1 MQPLK
6 CEPRGWILLH
16 SMSIL
21 KLYAPFFDGNN
32 WLHVLTSGKDWMI
45 ILTLILMECLLS
57 VDNAVVLAAQ
67 TQVLPNKAEQRK
79 SLVYGLWGAYLFR
92 FIVIGIGTYL
102 INFWEIKLAGS
113 IYLFYLAFKFFYDQ
127 RHPKQAAEHEKEKEE
142 REAAHHKGKKK
153 KRHVLSLF
161 WRTVISIESMDIVF
175 SIDSVLAALAV
186 SDNPV
191 VVLIGGM
198 IGILCMR
205 GVAEIII
212 KLMDIIPELQPMA
225 YLLIGI
231 IALKLLLA
239 LPPLRFE
246 LPNTV
251 FAIIVFAILILTI
264 LFHFWKVKKHGH
276 KHI

>member
-1 MQPLK
+1 
-6 CEPRGWILLH
+6 
-16 SMSIL
+16 MSIL

-32 WLHVLTSGKDWMI
+32 WLHILTSGKDWMI
-45 ILTLILMECLLS
+45 ILTLIIMECLLS

-67 TQVLPNKAEQRK
+67 TQVLPTKSEKEK
-79 SLVYGLWGAYLFR
+79 SLIYGLWGAYLFR

-113 IYLFYLAFKFFYDQ
+113 IYLFYLSFKFFYDQ

-142 REAAHHKGKKK
+142 REEARHKGKKK
-153 KRHVLSLF
+153 KKKHVLSLF

-175 SIDSVLAALAV
+175 SIDSVLAALAI

-225 YLLIGI
+225 YVLIAI

-239 LPPLRFE
+239 LPPLRWE
-246 LPNTV
+246 MPNTA
-251 FAIIVFAILILTI
+251 FAILVFAILGITI
-264 LFHFWKVKKHGH
+264 IFHFWRIRKHGH
-276 KHI
+276 KHL

>member
-1 MQPLK
+1 
-6 CEPRGWILLH
+6 
-16 SMSIL
+16 MSIL

-45 ILTLILMECLLS
+45 ILTLIIMECLLS

-67 TQVLPNKAEQRK
+67 TQVLPTKSEKEK
-79 SLVYGLWGAYLFR
+79 SLIYGLWGAYLFR

-113 IYLFYLAFKFFYDQ
+113 IYLFYLSFKFFYDQ

-142 REAAHHKGKKK
+142 REEARHKGKKK
-153 KRHVLSLF
+153 KKKHVLSLF

-175 SIDSVLAALAV
+175 SIDSVLAALAI

-198 IGILCMR
+198 IGIFCMR

-225 YLLIGI
+225 YVLIAI

-239 LPPLRFE
+239 LPPLRWE
-246 LPNTV
+246 MPNT
-251 FAIIVFAILILTI
+251 AFAILVFVILSVTI
-264 LFHFWKVKKHGH
+264 IFHLWRIKKHGH
-276 KHI
+276 KHL

>member
-1 MQPLK
+1 
-6 CEPRGWILLH
+6 
-16 SMSIL
+16 MSIL

-45 ILTLILMECLLS
+45 ILTLIIMECLLS

-67 TQVLPNKAEQRK
+67 TQALPTKSEKEK
-79 SLVYGLWGAYLFR
+79 SLIYGLWGAYLFR

-113 IYLFYLAFKFFYDQ
+113 IYLFYLSFKFFYDQ

-142 REAAHHKGKKK
+142 REEARHKGKKK
-153 KRHVLSLF
+153 KKKHVLSLF

-175 SIDSVLAALAV
+175 SIDSVLAALAI

-225 YLLIGI
+225 YVLIAI

-239 LPPLRFE
+239 LPPLRWE
-246 LPNTV
+246 MPNTA
-251 FAIIVFAILILTI
+251 FAILVFAILGITI
-264 LFHFWKVKKHGH
+264 IFHFWRIRKHGH
-276 KHI
+276 KHL

>member
-1 MQPLK
+1 
-6 CEPRGWILLH
+6 
-16 SMSIL
+16 MSIL

-67 TQVLPNKAEQRK
+67 TQVLSNKAEQRK

>member
-1 MQPLK
+1 MT
-6 CEPRGWILLH
+6 
-16 SMSIL
+16 IL
-21 KLYAPFFDGNN
+21 KMYAPFFDINN

-67 TQVLPNKAEQRK
+67 TKVLPDKSQQRK
-79 SLVYGLWGAYLFR
+79 SLFYGLWGAYLFR

-113 IYLFYLAFKFFYDQ
+113 IYLFYLAFKFFYNQ
-127 RHPKQAAEHEKEKEE
+127 RHPQESTDKEKKK
-142 REAAHHKGKKK
+142 AVTHKHKK
-153 KRHVLSLF
+153 KRKYILSLF
-161 WRTVISIESMDIVF
+161 WRTVISIEAMDIVF
-175 SIDSVLAALAV
+175 SIDSVLASLAV
-186 SDNPV
+186 SNNPV
-191 VVLIGGM
+191 IVLIGGM

-225 YLLIGI
+225 YVLIAI
-231 IALKLLLA
+231 IALKLFLS
-239 LPPLRFE
+239 LPPLNYE

-251 FAIIVFAILILTI
+251 FAIIVFTI
-264 LFHFWKVKKHGH
+264 LGVTIIFHFLRVKKHGH
-276 KHI
+276 KKL

>member
-1 MQPLK
+1 M
-6 CEPRGWILLH
+6 
-16 SMSIL
+16 
-21 KLYAPFFDGNN
+21 YAPFFDLNN
-32 WLHVLTSGKDWMI
+32 WAHVLTSGKDWMI

-67 TQVLPNKAEQRK
+67 TQVLPTESQKRK
-79 SLVYGLWGAYLFR
+79 SLIYGLWGAYLFR

-113 IYLFYLAFKFFYDQ
+113 IYLFYLSFRFFYDQ
-127 RHPKQAAEHEKEKEE
+127 RHPQKAAEHEKEKEE
-142 REAAHHKGKKK
+142 RHARRHHGQKKK
-153 KRHVLSLF
+153 KHILSLF

-175 SIDSVLAALAV
+175 SIDSVLAALAI
-186 SDNPV
+186 SSNPV

-225 YLLIGI
+225 YVLIAI
-231 IALKLLLA
+231 IAFKLLLA
-239 LPPLRFE
+239 LPPLNFE
-246 LPNTV
+246 LPNTL
-251 FAIIVFAILILTI
+251 FAIIVFSILGLTI
-264 LFHFWKVKKHGH
+264 IFHFWRIKRHGH

>member
-1 MQPLK
+1 MA
-6 CEPRGWILLH
+6 
-16 SMSIL
+16 IL
-21 KLYAPFFDGNN
+21 KLYAPFFRANN
-32 WLHVLTSGKDWMI
+32 WLHVLTIGKDWLI

-67 TQVLPNKAEQRK
+67 TKVLPDKKQQEK
-79 SLVYGLWGAYLFR
+79 SLFYGMWGAYIFR

-113 IYLFYLAFKFFYDQ
+113 LYLFYLAIKYFYDQ
-127 RHPKQAAEHEKEKEE
+127 HHPQKAAAEEKAEE
-142 REAAHHKGKKK
+142 AKIASHRPKKGK
-153 KRHVLSLF
+153 HFLSLF
-161 WRTVISIESMDIVF
+161 WRTVISIEAMDIVF

-186 SDNPV
+186 SSNPV

-225 YLLIGI
+225 YVLIGI
-231 IALKLLLA
+231 IALKLLVS
-239 LPPLRFE
+239 LPPLHYE

-251 FAIIVFAILILTI
+251 FAIIVFSVLLLTI
-264 LFHFWKVKKHGH
+264 AFHFIRIKKHGR
-276 KHI
+276 KL

>member
-1 MQPLK
+1 
-6 CEPRGWILLH
+6 
-16 SMSIL
+16 MSIL

-32 WLHVLTSGKDWMI
+32 WLDVLTSGKDWMI
-45 ILTLILMECLLS
+45 ILTLIIMECLLS

-67 TQVLPNKAEQRK
+67 TQVLPTKSEKEK
-79 SLVYGLWGAYLFR
+79 SLIYGLWGAYLFR

-113 IYLFYLAFKFFYDQ
+113 IYLFYLSFKFFYDQ

-142 REAAHHKGKKK
+142 REEARHKGKKK
-153 KRHVLSLF
+153 KKKHVLSLF

-175 SIDSVLAALAV
+175 SIDSVLAALAI

-225 YLLIGI
+225 YVLIAI

-239 LPPLRFE
+239 LPPLRWE
-246 LPNTV
+246 MPNTA
-251 FAIIVFAILILTI
+251 FAILVFAILGITI
-264 LFHFWKVKKHGH
+264 IFHFWRIRKHGH
-276 KHI
+276 KHL

>member
-1 MQPLK
+1 MT
-6 CEPRGWILLH
+6 
-16 SMSIL
+16 IL
-21 KLYAPFFDGNN
+21 KLYAPFFDLSN
-32 WLHVLTSGKDWMI
+32 WGHVLTSGKDWMI

-67 TQVLPNKAEQRK
+67 TQVLPNKDEQRK
-79 SLVYGLWGAYLFR
+79 SLIYGLWGAYLFR

-113 IYLFYLAFKFFYDQ
+113 IYLFYLSFKFFYDQ
-127 RHPKQAAEHEKEKEE
+127 RHPKQAAEREKEKEE
-142 REAAHHKGKKK
+142 HEREHQNHKKK
-153 KRHVLSLF
+153 KKHVLSLF

-186 SDNPV
+186 SNNPV

-212 KLMDIIPELQPMA
+212 KLMEIIPELQPMA
-225 YLLIGI
+225 YVLIGI

-239 LPPLRFE
+239 LPPLKWE
-246 LPNTV
+246 MPNTA
-251 FAIIVFAILILTI
+251 FAIIVFGILGITI
-264 LFHFWKVKKHGH
+264 IFHFLRVKKHG
-276 KHI
+276 KKSL

>member
-1 MQPLK
+1 MT
-6 CEPRGWILLH
+6 
-16 SMSIL
+16 IL
-21 KLYAPFFDGNN
+21 KMYAPFFDINN

-67 TQVLPNKAEQRK
+67 TKVLPDKSQQRK
-79 SLVYGLWGAYLFR
+79 SLFYGLWGAYLFR

-113 IYLFYLAFKFFYDQ
+113 IYLFYLAFKFFYNQ
-127 RHPKQAAEHEKEKEE
+127 RHPQESTDKEKKK
-142 REAAHHKGKKK
+142 AVTHKHKK
-153 KRHVLSLF
+153 KRKHILSLF
-161 WRTVISIESMDIVF
+161 WRTVVSIEAMDIVF
-175 SIDSVLAALAV
+175 SIDSVLASLAV
-186 SDNPV
+186 SNNPV
-191 VVLIGGM
+191 IVLIGGM

-225 YLLIGI
+225 YVLIAI
-231 IALKLLLA
+231 IALKLFLS
-239 LPPLRFE
+239 LPPLNYE

-251 FAIIVFAILILTI
+251 FAIIVFTI
-264 LFHFWKVKKHGH
+264 LGVTIIFHFLRVKKHGH
-276 KHI
+276 KKL

>member
-1 MQPLK
+1 MT
-6 CEPRGWILLH
+6 
-16 SMSIL
+16 IL
-21 KLYAPFFDGNN
+21 KMYAPFFDINN

-67 TQVLPNKAEQRK
+67 TKVLPDKSQQRK
-79 SLVYGLWGAYLFR
+79 SLFYGLWGAYLFR

-113 IYLFYLAFKFFYDQ
+113 IYLFYLAFKFFYNQ
-127 RHPKQAAEHEKEKEE
+127 RHPQESTDKEKKK
-142 REAAHHKGKKK
+142 AVTHKHKK
-153 KRHVLSLF
+153 KRKYILSLF
-161 WRTVISIESMDIVF
+161 WRTVISIEAMDIVF
-175 SIDSVLAALAV
+175 SIDSVLASLAV
-186 SDNPV
+186 SNNPV
-191 VVLIGGM
+191 IVLIGGM

-225 YLLIGI
+225 YVLIAI
-231 IALKLLLA
+231 IALKLFLS
-239 LPPLRFE
+239 LPPLNYE

-251 FAIIVFAILILTI
+251 FAIIVFTI
-264 LFHFWKVKKHGH
+264 LGVTIISHFLRVKKHGH
-276 KHI
+276 KKL

>member
-1 MQPLK
+1 
-6 CEPRGWILLH
+6 
-16 SMSIL
+16 MSIL

-45 ILTLILMECLLS
+45 ILTLIIMECLLS

-67 TQVLPNKAEQRK
+67 TQVLPTKSEKEK
-79 SLVYGLWGAYLFR
+79 SLIYGLWGAYLFR

-113 IYLFYLAFKFFYDQ
+113 IYLFYLSFKFFYDQ

-142 REAAHHKGKKK
+142 REEARHKGKKK
-153 KRHVLSLF
+153 KKKHVLSLF

-175 SIDSVLAALAV
+175 SIDSVLAALAI

-225 YLLIGI
+225 YVLIAI

-239 LPPLRFE
+239 LPPLRWE
-246 LPNTV
+246 IPNTA
-251 FAIIVFAILILTI
+251 FAILVFAILGITI
-264 LFHFWKVKKHGH
+264 IFHFWRIRKHGH
-276 KHI
+276 KHL

>member
-1 MQPLK
+1 MA
-6 CEPRGWILLH
+6 
-16 SMSIL
+16 IL
-21 KLYAPFFDGNN
+21 KMYAPFFDGNN

-45 ILTLILMECLLS
+45 ILTLIIMECLLS

-67 TQVLPNKAEQRK
+67 TQVLPTKSEKEK
-79 SLVYGLWGAYLFR
+79 SLLYGLWGAYLFR

-113 IYLFYLAFKFFYDQ
+113 IYLFYLSIKFFYDQ
-127 RHPKQAAEHEKEKEE
+127 RHPKEVAEHEKEA
-142 REAAHHKGKKK
+142 REKAHYKNKKK
-153 KRHVLSLF
+153 KKHVLSLF
-161 WRTVISIESMDIVF
+161 WRTVISIVSMDIVF
-175 SIDSVLAALAV
+175 SIDSVLAALAI

-212 KLMDIIPELQPMA
+212 KLMDIIPELEPMA
-225 YLLIGI
+225 YVLIGI

-239 LPPLRFE
+239 LPPLKWE
-246 LPNTV
+246 MPNTA
-251 FAIIVFAILILTI
+251 FAIIVFAILGLTI
-264 LFHFWKVKKHGH
+264 IFHFWRVKKHGH
-276 KHI
+276 KHL

>member
-1 MQPLK
+1 MT
-6 CEPRGWILLH
+6 
-16 SMSIL
+16 IL
-21 KLYAPFFDGNN
+21 KLYAPFFDLSN
-32 WLHVLTSGKDWMI
+32 WAHVLTSGKDWMI

-67 TQVLPNKAEQRK
+67 TQVLLTKSEKEK
-79 SLVYGLWGAYLFR
+79 SLFYGLWGAYLFR

-113 IYLFYLAFKFFYDQ
+113 IYLFYLCFKFFYDQ
-127 RHPKQAAEHEKEKEE
+127 RHPKQTAEHEKEKKERQEE
-142 REAAHHKGKKK
+142 RAAAKGKKK
-153 KRHVLSLF
+153 KKKHVLSLF

-212 KLMDIIPELQPMA
+212 KLMEIIPKLQPMA
-225 YLLIGI
+225 YVLIGI

-239 LPPLRFE
+239 LPPLRWE
-246 LPNTV
+246 MPNTA
-251 FAIIVFAILILTI
+251 FAIIVFTILGLTI
-264 LFHFWKVKKHGH
+264 ISHFVRVKRHGH
-276 KHI
+276 KKL

>member
-1 MQPLK
+1 
-6 CEPRGWILLH
+6 
-16 SMSIL
+16 
-21 KLYAPFFDGNN
+21 
-32 WLHVLTSGKDWMI
+32 
-45 ILTLILMECLLS
+45 LLS

-67 TQVLPNKAEQRK
+67 THVLPNKAEQRK

-142 REAAHHKGKKK
+142 REAARHKGKKK

>member
-1 MQPLK
+1 M
-6 CEPRGWILLH
+6 
-16 SMSIL
+16 
-21 KLYAPFFDGNN
+21 D
-32 WLHVLTSGKDWMI
+32 
-45 ILTLILMECLLS
+45 
-57 VDNAVVLAAQ
+57 
-67 TQVLPNKAEQRK
+67 
-79 SLVYGLWGAYLFR
+79 WGAYLFR

-113 IYLFYLAFKFFYDQ
+113 IYLFYLSLKFFYDQ
-127 RHPKQAAEHEKEKEE
+127 CHPKQAAEHQKEKEA
-142 REAAHHKGKKK
+142 REKARHKGKKK
-153 KRHVLSLF
+153 KKHVLSLF

-175 SIDSVLAALAV
+175 SIDSVLAALAI
-186 SDNPV
+186 SNNPV

-225 YLLIGI
+225 YVLIGI

-239 LPPLRFE
+239 LPPLRWE
-246 LPNTV
+246 MPNTA
-251 FAIIVFAILILTI
+251 FAIIVFSILILTI
-264 LFHFWKVKKHGH
+264 LFHFWRIKKHGH

>member
-1 MQPLK
+1 MAIFK
-6 CEPRGWILLH
+6 
-16 SMSIL
+16 M
-21 KLYAPFFDGNN
+21 YAPFFSESN
-32 WLHVLTSGKDWMI
+32 WIHVLTSGKDWLI

-67 TQVLPNKAEQRK
+67 TKVLPDKKQQEK
-79 SLVYGLWGAYLFR
+79 SLFYGLWGAYIFR

-113 IYLFYLAFKFFYDQ
+113 LYLFYLSFKFFYEQ
-127 RHPKQAAEHEKEKEE
+127 KHPQKRAVNTKITTEKSPSHSSK
-142 REAAHHKGKKK
+142 KGK
-153 KRHVLSLF
+153 HFLSLF
-161 WRTVISIESMDIVF
+161 WRTVISIEAMDIVF

-186 SDNPV
+186 SSNPV

-225 YLLIGI
+225 YVLIAI
-231 IALKLLLA
+231 IALKLLLS
-239 LPPLRFE
+239 LPPLHYE
-246 LPNTV
+246 LPNTT
-251 FAIIVFAILILTI
+251 FALIVFGILLLTI
-264 LFHFWKVKKHGH
+264 AFHFLRAKK
-276 KHI
+276 KSQKL

>member
-1 MQPLK
+1 MT
-6 CEPRGWILLH
+6 
-16 SMSIL
+16 IL
-21 KLYAPFFDGNN
+21 KMYAPFFDINN

-67 TQVLPNKAEQRK
+67 TKVLPDKSQQRK
-79 SLVYGLWGAYLFR
+79 SLFYGLWGAYLFR

-113 IYLFYLAFKFFYDQ
+113 IYLFYLAFKFFYNQ
-127 RHPKQAAEHEKEKEE
+127 RHPQESADKEKKK
-142 REAAHHKGKKK
+142 AVTHKHKK
-153 KRHVLSLF
+153 KRKYILSLF
-161 WRTVISIESMDIVF
+161 WRTVISIEAMDIVF
-175 SIDSVLAALAV
+175 SIDSVLASLAV
-186 SDNPV
+186 SNNPV
-191 VVLIGGM
+191 IVLIGGM

-225 YLLIGI
+225 YVLIAI
-231 IALKLLLA
+231 IALKLFLS
-239 LPPLRFE
+239 LPPLNYE

-251 FAIIVFAILILTI
+251 FAIIVFTI
-264 LFHFWKVKKHGH
+264 LGVTIIFHFLRVKKHGH
-276 KHI
+276 KKL

>member
-1 MQPLK
+1 
-6 CEPRGWILLH
+6 
-16 SMSIL
+16 MSIL
-21 KLYAPFFDGNN
+21 KLYAPFFDGGN
-32 WLHVLTSGKDWMI
+32 WLHVISSGKDWMI

-67 TQVLPNKAEQRK
+67 TQRLSDKSEQRK

-113 IYLFYLAFKFFYDQ
+113 IYLFYLCFKFFYDQ
-127 RHPKQAAEHEKEKEE
+127 RHPKEVEEHEKEKEK
-142 REAAHHKGKKK
+142 RRKKHHKNKTQKK
-153 KRHVLSLF
+153 HVLSLF
-161 WRTVISIESMDIVF
+161 WRTVISIEAMDIVF

-212 KLMDIIPELQPMA
+212 KLMEFIPELQPMA

-239 LPPLRFE
+239 LPPLHYE
-246 LPNTV
+246 MPNTA
-251 FAIIVFAILILTI
+251 FAIIVFAILGLTI
-264 LFHFWKVKKHGH
+264 VFHFVRVKRHG
-276 KHI
+276 KRQL

>member
-1 MQPLK
+1 MAIIK
-6 CEPRGWILLH
+6 
-16 SMSIL
+16 M
-21 KLYAPFFDGNN
+21 YAPFFDFQN
-32 WLHVLTSGKDWMI
+32 WGHVLTSGKDWMI
-45 ILTLILMECLLS
+45 ILTLIIMECLLS

-67 TQVLPNKAEQRK
+67 TQVLPTKAEKEK
-79 SLVYGLWGAYLFR
+79 SLLYGLWGAYLFR

-113 IYLFYLAFKFFYDQ
+113 IYLFYLCFKFFYDQ
-127 RHPKQAAEHEKEKEE
+127 RHPKQAAEREKEKEE
-142 REAAHHKGKKK
+142 REEARHKDKK
-153 KRHVLSLF
+153 KRKHVLSLF

-212 KLMDIIPELQPMA
+212 KLMEIIPELQPMA
-225 YLLIGI
+225 YVLIGI

-239 LPPLRFE
+239 LPPLHYE
-246 LPNTV
+246 MPNTA
-251 FAIIVFAILILTI
+251 FAIIVFVVLGLTI
-264 LFHFWKVKKHGH
+264 LFHFWRIKRHGKKHL
-276 KHI
+276 

>member
-1 MQPLK
+1 
-6 CEPRGWILLH
+6 
-16 SMSIL
+16 MSIL
-21 KLYAPFFDGNN
+21 KLYAPFFDGGN
-32 WLHVLTSGKDWMI
+32 WLHVISSGKDWMI

-67 TQVLPNKAEQRK
+67 TQRLSDKSEQRK

-113 IYLFYLAFKFFYDQ
+113 IYLFYLCFKFFYDQ
-127 RHPKQAAEHEKEKEE
+127 RHPKEVEEHEKEKEE
-142 REAAHHKGKKK
+142 RRKKHHKNKTQKK
-153 KRHVLSLF
+153 HVLSLF
-161 WRTVISIESMDIVF
+161 WRTVISIEAMDIVF

-212 KLMDIIPELQPMA
+212 KLMEFIPELQPMA

-239 LPPLRFE
+239 LPPLHYE
-246 LPNTV
+246 MPNTA
-251 FAIIVFAILILTI
+251 FAIIVFAILGLTI
-264 LFHFWKVKKHGH
+264 VFHFVRVKRHG
-276 KHI
+276 KRQL

>member
-1 MQPLK
+1 
-6 CEPRGWILLH
+6 
-16 SMSIL
+16 MSIL

-67 TQVLPNKAEQRK
+67 TQVLPNKVEQRK

-142 REAAHHKGKKK
+142 REAAHHKGKKSRK
-153 KRHVLSLF
+153 TSADPLKQLF
-161 WRTVISIESMDIVF
+161 KGVCVQLIDIV
-175 SIDSVLAALAV
+175 AQPG
-186 SDNPV
+186 N
-191 VVLIGGM
+191 IGA
-198 IGILCMR
+198 GILL
-205 GVAEIII
+205 I
-212 KLMDIIPELQPMA
+212 K
-225 YLLIGI
+225 LLIGKGCKLSGSYFAQI
-231 IALKLLLA
+231 IFDSALHPCK
-239 LPPLRFE
+239 
-246 LPNTV
+246 
-251 FAIIVFAILILTI
+251 
-264 LFHFWKVKKHGH
+264 G
-276 KHI
+276 